1 MISSGVESALQ
12 SFVNFFVRKAEK
24 IKDFVSPKI
33 TMPMKIFTSLNT
45 NNDTRKGNGKEF
57 LSISTIYFKI
67 IAKKYFKRFN
77 RCHKCTQRV
86 THTHPRSQANLF
98 SESCSHNTIK
108 HQNTKKCTPLPSDF
122 VQNASPPPLWSFLKN
137 YVQNQNKES
146 KFAKF

>member
-12 SFVNFFVRKAEK
+12 SFVNFFVRKAEN

-45 NNDTRKGNGKEF
+45 NNDTSKGNGKEF

-67 IAKKYFKRFN
+67 IAKKYLKRFN

-86 THTHPRSQANLF
+86 THTHTPAPRQIFRILF
-98 SESCSHNTIK
+98 TQYNKTPKHLIVYPTPFRLCPESK
-108 HQNTKKCTPLPSDF
+108 P
-122 VQNASPPPLWSFLKN
+122 PPPLPGF
-137 YVQNQNKES
+137 
-146 KFAKF
+146 